1 MTGATLFLVG
11 WSGVS
16 VIVLG
21 ILGARAERRA
31 GGRHAARHAVKA
43 PGLPGG
49 RGEALGF
56 LTRHLCTRGVG
67 RVSLLVLALAGL
79 VWVVA
84 PRGLVGFV
92 VAYALPVALFAAGI
106 LALSSLMRVV
116 TLDAPWALVYILYY
130 LLVVGGVGAILF
142 GVRELLQTLL
152 HI

>member
-1 MTGATLFLVG
+1 VHKIGG
-11 WSGVS
+11 
-16 VIVLG
+16 LG
-21 ILGARAERRA
+21 QKPL
-31 GGRHAARHAVKA
+31 
-43 PGLPGG
+43 
-49 RGEALGF
+49 
-56 LTRHLCTRGVG
+56 
-67 RVSLLVLALAGL
+67 LALAGL